1 MLQTFS
7 PARVGII
14 RAIMSAA
21 EQLLQ
26 AWRLIFQEGI
36 QLCDGINQVPDACA
50 CKDADQHLDGQC
62 DCKPR
67 QSQPGDGPGEAESCS
82 VILARLRADLTL
94 FSQDF
99 GNLAVPLANPAESGL
114 ELRRDVFFTI
124 TDLQRIMDAVER
136 LDKAVVG
143 FRRTCDLLQ
152 LHRLKQ
158 RGVELREHLTQLNK
172 LLDPPTAT

>member
-1 MLQTFS
+1 VQ
-7 PARVGII
+7 
-14 RAIMSAA
+14 IMSAA

-36 QLCDGINQVPDACA
+36 QLCDGISKVPDSCA
-50 CKDADQHLDGQC
+50 CKDPDQHLNAQC
-62 DCKPR
+62 DCVPDQM
-67 QSQPGDGPGEAESCS
+67 QSGDGHSQTESCS
-82 VILARLRADLTL
+82 DILARLRADLTL

-99 GNLAVPLANPAESGL
+99 GSIAVPLANPAESGL

-124 TDLQRIMDAVER
+124 TDLQRITDAVER

-152 LHRLKQ
+152 LQRLKQ
-158 RGVELREHLTQLNK
+158 RGVELRDHLTQLNK
-172 LLDPPTAT
+172 LLDQPTTS